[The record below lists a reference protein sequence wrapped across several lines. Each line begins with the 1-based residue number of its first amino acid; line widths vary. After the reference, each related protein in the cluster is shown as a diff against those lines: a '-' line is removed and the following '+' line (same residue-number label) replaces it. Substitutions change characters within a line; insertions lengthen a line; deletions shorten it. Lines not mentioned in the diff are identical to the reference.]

1 MGPRLRA
8 ALGALALLAACV
20 PPARGA
26 GLREVGDGYLV
37 DAADAAALLEAAAG
51 HPSAS
56 AGGVWLAVG
65 QARLWGMPEL
75 PLAELAAGFNLRRTA
90 GSVAGG
96 AAWHRTGDGDLL
108 RIDRWRGWL
117 AWQGAWE
124 LRLMAAHESI
134 VVDGEPAASSREAWL
149 ALGRTLGLGDGG
161 RLRLRLWTD
170 LVPAEPQTRA
180 QALRPVAE
188 AALLAGAAA
197 CAVVWNRRRDG
208 TPALAVEACFAVT
221 ASAALAAHWDGAGG
235 SLGPGLELRL
245 GPALL
250 RTRHT
255 VHPVLGV
262 THRFS
267 LIAGALGAA
276 RR

>member
-1 MGPRLRA
+1 MRPRPGIS
-8 ALGALALLAACV
+8 ALGVLVLVAACAAA
-20 PPARGA
+20 ARGA
-26 GLREVGDGYLV
+26 GLREVGDGCLV
-37 DAADAAALLEAAAG
+37 DAADAAALLAAAG
-51 HPSAS
+51 GRSPDPA
-56 AGGVWLAVG
+56 AGAWLELG

-75 PLAELAAGFNLRRTA
+75 PLAALAAGFSLRS
-90 GSVAGG
+90 GPGCIDGG

-124 LRLMAAHESI
+124 LRLAAARELI
-134 VVDGEPAASSREAWL
+134 VVDGEPAAAGREAWL
-149 ALGRTLGLGDGG
+149 VLGRTLGLGDGG
-161 RLRLRLWTD
+161 RLRLRLWSD
-170 LVPAEPQTRA
+170 LLPAQPQT

-188 AALLAGAAA
+188 AVLLSGAAA
-197 CAVVWNRRRDG
+197 CAAAWSRRLDG
-208 TPALAVEACFAVT
+208 TPALDLEVCVAL
-221 ASAALAAHWDGAGG
+221 SAAVALAVRWEGAGG
-235 SLGPGLELRL
+235 SLGPGLELGL

-267 LIAGALGAA
+267 LVVGALGAA
-276 RR
+276 RQ